1 MTANEIYL
9 RLKSIFTD
17 TALPKIR
24 KFVGAVGSQMSK
36 AGQAVAGV
44 TAMFGEMQGAM
55 GKAVSAAGRVCTAL
69 MALGPIGGVI
79 AGVSAIIDALSA
91 SAVKTANE
99 IRAAAQRFAESARA
113 SIERARNA
121 VRDILQKT
129 LEESTVKAK
138 RATQAFDDLA
148 AAYMK
153 IAKAKDATAEAG
165 DAAEIAA
172 LRRQKAE
179 AIASAGSKTD
189 EAMTG
194 AEFDVKIAE
203 RAAKA
208 TADAQNRAVAQAEAD
223 AKNAASRVSYL
234 GLEEVKAQQALADV
248 KFREKWMKEQPSDG
262 SEGDSALRELRQHR
276 ERVEAA
282 LLNAQRARAAA
293 ETDAL
298 VASEKLKQAQL
309 AQAAALADSAAAV
322 AAAKKSLANLEQ
334 ARDKAAKAEL
344 DAAEKAAMKAA
355 HDAERKALN
364 QEAGFHRRFI
374 QGEQARVAESA
385 EKLRAA
391 ENAKA
396 SAWAMYKSPEAMRA
410 QLQEEKNEARAR
422 RRFEADAERLQRRSD
437 WRTARLGRRDEATRR
452 MLLAK
457 EEADVRKKELD
468 GMRRQVA
475 DSKRALEKI
484 AATLEQEV
492 AL

>member
-223 AKNAASRVSYL
+223 AKNAASRRTYL
-234 GLEEVKAQQALADV
+234 ELEEVKAQQALADV
-248 KFREKWMKEQPSDG
+248 KFREQWMKEQPSDG
-262 SEGDSALRELRQHR
+262 SEDSALRELRQHR

>member
-9 RLKSIFTD
+9 RLKSLFVD

-24 KFVGAVGSQMSK
+24 KFVGAVGNQMSK
-36 AGQAVAGV
+36 AGKAVAGV
-44 TAMFGEMQGAM
+44 TSMFGEMEGKM
-55 GKAVSAAGRVCTAL
+55 GKVVGAAGRVCTAI
-69 MALGPIGGVI
+69 MALGPVGGVI
-79 AGVSAIIDALSA
+79 AGATALWELF
-91 SAVKTANE
+91 TAKAKE
-99 IRAAAQRFAESARA
+99 SLEAFQKAAQRLAQQANAAMERVKR
-113 SIERARNA
+113 SIHEALN
-121 VRDILQKT
+121 KS

-138 RATQAFDDLA
+138 RATQAFDALA
-148 AAYMK
+148 DAYLK
-153 IAKAKDATAEAG
+153 VAGAKDATAEAG
-165 DAAEIAA
+165 DDAEMAA
-172 LRRQKAE
+172 LRQQKAE
-179 AIASAGSKTD
+179 AVSRAGEGP
-189 EAMTG
+189 EAAVIG
-194 AEFDVKIAE
+194 AEYDVKIAE

-208 TADAQNRAVAQAEAD
+208 TAEAHDRAVKKADEEAAIAANHALHVQSEESKARKALNDALKKEAEAR
-223 AKNAASRVSYL
+223 KNITPNDGGKWEREMQEARKRAEAALVA
-234 GLEEVKAQQALADV
+234 AQQARIA
-248 KFREKWMKEQPSDG
+248 
-262 SEGDSALRELRQHR
+262 A
-276 ERVEAA
+276 EANVA
-282 LLNAQRARAAA
+282 AAA
-293 ETDAL
+293 EK
-298 VASEKLKQAQL
+298 VKQAQL
-309 AQAAALADSAAAV
+309 AQAAALADASASVTSARS
-322 AAAKKSLANLEQ
+322 SLGKLVK
-334 ARDKAAKAEL
+334 ARDDAAKAEL
-344 DAAEKAAMKAA
+344 EAAEKAAQKAA
-355 HDAERKALN
+355 RDAERKELN
-364 QEAGFHRRFI
+364 RDAKFHRQFI
-374 QGEQARVAESA
+374 QGEEGRIAESA